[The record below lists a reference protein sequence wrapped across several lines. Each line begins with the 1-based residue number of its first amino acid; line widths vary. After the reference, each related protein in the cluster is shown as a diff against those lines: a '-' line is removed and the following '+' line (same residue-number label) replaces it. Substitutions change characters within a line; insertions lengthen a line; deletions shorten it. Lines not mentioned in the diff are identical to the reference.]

1 MILSPESNGYRD
13 WMTSRKV
20 TASELRA
27 GHVPRDL
34 TGVEWPDGKIECRAR
49 VAHVDGS
56 LAAAG
61 ETVGVVL
68 TDPAVTCD
76 HCSEACG

>member
-1 MILSPESNGYRD
+1 MP
-13 WMTSRKV
+13 SRKV
-20 TASELRA
+20 TARELQS
-27 GHVPRDL
+27 GNVPSGL
-34 TGVEWPDGKIECRAR
+34 TGVRWPDGSVECRAR
-49 VAHVDGS
+49 VTHADGS

>member
-1 MILSPESNGYRD
+1 MPP
-13 WMTSRKV
+13 RKIS
-20 TASELRA
+20 ASELQS
-27 GHVPRDL
+27 GNVPSDL
-34 TGVEWPDGKIECRAR
+34 TGVKWPNGKIECRAR

>member
-1 MILSPESNGYRD
+1 MSP
-13 WMTSRKV
+13 RKV
-20 TASELRA
+20 TVSELRR
-27 GHVPRDL
+27 GNVPSDL
-34 TGVEWPDGKIECRAR
+34 TGVVWPDGTVECRAR